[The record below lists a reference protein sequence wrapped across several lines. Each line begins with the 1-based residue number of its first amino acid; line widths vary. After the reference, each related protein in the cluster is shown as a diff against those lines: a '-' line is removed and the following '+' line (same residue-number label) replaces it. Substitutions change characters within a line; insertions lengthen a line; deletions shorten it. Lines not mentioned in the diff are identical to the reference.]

1 MEKTMTTDTSLNTDK
16 HNRLS
21 MNDFLNFGVDQ
32 MAYVK
37 GVRRDD
43 GHQVFGIYAADGTQL
58 SVLERFESAI
68 AVLHDND
75 LTPVS
80 VH

>member
-1 MEKTMTTDTSLNTDK
+1 MDRTMTTDTTPNVDK
-16 HNRLS
+16 QSQLS

-37 GVRRDD
+37 AMRGDD
-43 GHQVFGIYAADGTQL
+43 GHQVFGIYAADGTEL
-58 SVLERFESAI
+58 TVLERFESAI
-68 AVLHDND
+68 AVVQDND
-75 LTPVS
+75 LTPLS